1 MPLDPASD
9 PFLSALTERV
19 LVADGAMGTML
30 QAADLSLDD
39 FEGLEGCNEILNVSR
54 PDVVAGVHEAY
65 FAAGADAV
73 ETNTFGANWANLAE
87 YDIADRIREL
97 ALAGARIAREV
108 ADRHSTADRPRFVI
122 GSIGPGTKLPTLGHV
137 HYSKLRDAYYEE
149 AAGLI
154 EGGADALLV
163 ETSQDLLQ
171 TKAAV
176 IGSKRAVADAGRP
189 LPVLAQ
195 VTVETTGTM
204 LLGSEIGAALTAL
217 EPLGIDLIGLN
228 CATGPAEMSEHLRY
242 LSQHAKIGLSVM
254 PNAGLPQLGPNGA
267 WYPLTPEELA
277 SSLASFVTEF
287 GTGLVGGCCGTTPE
301 HIRLVAER
309 VAGLKAAPRRPV
321 SEPAVAS
328 LYASVP
334 FRQDASVLMIG
345 ERTNANGSKAF
356 REAMLAGDFTQC
368 VEIARSQ
375 SRDGSHL
382 LDVNVDYVGRDGA
395 ADMREIAGRFATAS
409 TLPLMLDSTE
419 PQVIEAGLEMV
430 GGRSIVNSVNF
441 EDGDGPTSRYARMLP
456 LVKEHGAAVVALTID
471 EEGQARTR
479 EHKVA
484 VAERLISDL
493 TGNWGIPLSDI
504 MLDCLT
510 FPIATGQE
518 ETRRDGIETIEA
530 IREIKRRH
538 PEVQTTLGLSNVSFG
553 LSPAARQVLNSVFL
567 HECVEAGLDSAI
579 VHASKILPM
588 SKIPAEQLEVAL
600 DLVYDRRR
608 PESVN
613 DDGTV
618 NEAYDPLQRYL
629 QLFEG
634 VSSQSTAA
642 SRAQELALLP
652 LDERLQ
658 RRIIDG
664 ERNGLEA
671 DLDAA
676 MQDQSPLQIIN
687 DTLLSG
693 MKTVGELFGSGEMQL
708 PFVLQSAEVMK
719 ASVAYLEPHME
730 KADTDGKGTIVL
742 ATVKGDVH
750 DIGKN
755 LVDIILSNNGY
766 TVVNIGIKQP
776 VSAIL
781 DAAEKHRADVIGMS
795 GLLVKSTVV
804 MKENLEEM
812 RRQDLRLPVLLGGAA
827 LTRAYVEDDCWKAY
841 GEGPVAYARDA

>member
-1 MPLDPASD
+1 M
-9 PFLSALTERV
+9 
-19 LVADGAMGTML
+19 
-30 QAADLSLDD
+30 
-39 FEGLEGCNEILNVSR
+39 
-54 PDVVAGVHEAY
+54 
-65 FAAGADAV
+65 
-73 ETNTFGANWANLAE
+73 
-87 YDIADRIREL
+87 
-97 ALAGARIAREV
+97 
-108 ADRHSTADRPRFVI
+108 
-122 GSIGPGTKLPTLGHV
+122 
-137 HYSKLRDAYYEE
+137 
-149 AAGLI
+149 I
-154 EGGADALLV
+154 EGGADAVLV
-163 ETSQDLLQ
+163 ETAQDLLQ
-171 TKAAV
+171 VKAAV
-176 IGSKRAVADAGRP
+176 VGARRAMRATGKRV
-189 LPVLAQ
+189 VLIAQ

-217 EPLGIDLIGLN
+217 EPLDIDLIGLN

-309 VAGLKAAPRRPV
+309 VAGMKAAPRQPV

-356 REAMLAGDFTQC
+356 REAMLAGEFSQC

-419 PQVIEAGLEMV
+419 PPVIEAGLEMV

-441 EDGDGPTSRYARMLP
+441 EDGDGPNSRYARMLP

-479 EHKVA
+479 EHKIA
-484 VAERLISDL
+484 VAERLIEDL
-493 TGNWGIPLSDI
+493 TGSWGIPLGDI

-530 IREIKRRH
+530 IRELKRRH

-588 SKIPAEQLEVAL
+588 SKIPAEQREVAL

-608 PESVN
+608 PETVN

-687 DTLLSG
+687 ETLLAG

-708 PFVLQSAEVMK
+708 PFVL
-719 ASVAYLEPHME
+719 
-730 KADTDGKGTIVL
+730 
-742 ATVKGDVH
+742 
-750 DIGKN
+750 
-755 LVDIILSNNGY
+755 
-766 TVVNIGIKQP
+766 
-776 VSAIL
+776 
-781 DAAEKHRADVIGMS
+781 
-795 GLLVKSTVV
+795 
-804 MKENLEEM
+804 
-812 RRQDLRLPVLLGGAA
+812 
-827 LTRAYVEDDCWKAY
+827 
-841 GEGPVAYARDA
+841 